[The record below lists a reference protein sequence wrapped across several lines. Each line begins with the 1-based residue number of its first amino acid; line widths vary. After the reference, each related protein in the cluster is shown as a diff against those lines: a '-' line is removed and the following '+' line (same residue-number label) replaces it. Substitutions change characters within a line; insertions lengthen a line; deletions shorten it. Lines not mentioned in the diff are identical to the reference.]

1 MRCPLIG
8 FNFVLLHKSNSISN
22 VKNRKNSPS
31 DNEQDS
37 TQLLTITLKTFYGLE
52 DVLADELVELGYPVT
67 AKLNRAIQTE
77 GQWKDVYFLN
87 LHLRCAISVL
97 VQVAQFTIREED
109 DLYKKALK
117 VNWPSFFDVKRTI
130 AVRGAVFSDF
140 FKHSQFPFLVVKDAI
155 ADRFRN
161 EIDERPDVN
170 LKAPQ
175 IVIDLYINRNQVT
188 LSLNTSG
195 LPLFQRGYRES
206 AGDAP
211 LNEVVAAGLIRLSGW
226 DKRSPFVDPFC
237 GSGTLLIEAALMAA
251 EIPALIERQHFAFK
265 NFNHFDAEAWEG
277 MLADARKRITSLPC
291 QISGSDI
298 SEEMVLKARRNL
310 RRLAIGRLV
319 ETSVRSFDEV
329 KASEV
334 KGIIVTNPPYG
345 ERLSADIE
353 ELYAGIG
360 SWLKHEMVGFQ
371 CWLISSSEQGF
382 KSIGLKPD
390 KKMKLYNGDL
400 ECSFRKFSVYEGSKK
415 RVEEA

>member
-1 MRCPLIG
+1 M
-8 FNFVLLHKSNSISN
+8 
-22 VKNRKNSPS
+22 KNRKNSPS

-265 NFNHFDAEAWEG
+265 NFNHFDAETWEG

-310 RRLAIGRLV
+310 RRLAIGRFV

>member
-1 MRCPLIG
+1 
-8 FNFVLLHKSNSISN
+8 

-310 RRLAIGRLV
+310 RRLAIGRFV